1 LAPPQSKID
10 TVEELYR
17 LEWGVPNSPHYDVLI
32 VGTGH
37 GGANAAIALRQQKF
51 TGSIGM
57 IGDEVHFPYER
68 PPLSKDYLSGKKAF
82 ERMLLRPQT
91 FWAANAVDIHLA
103 QRVVQVDPAGHRVFL
118 SDGTPIGY
126 GQLVWAAGGRPRHL
140 ICPGHELPG
149 IHYIRTRQDV
159 DRLALELIH
168 ANRIV
173 VIGGGYIGLESA
185 ATLRKLGKQVTV
197 VEALD
202 RVLARVAGEALSRF
216 YERSHVAQG
225 VDLKL
230 SSSVTRFEGT
240 DGRLSAVRLS
250 DGTVLN
256 ADLVIVGIGII
267 PQVDPLRDA
276 GAAVSNGIHVDAQCR
291 TTLPDIFAIGDCAA
305 HPNAFAEPALIR
317 LESIQNATDQAA
329 TVAKVIAG
337 QPLSYDALPWFWSE
351 QYDLRL
357 QTVGLSHGHDDVV
370 VRGSPEARSFSV
382 IYLKQGRVIALD
394 CVNMTRD
401 FTQGRHL
408 VLHRASPSSAQLADT
423 AIELKSLHVKP

>member
-1 LAPPQSKID
+1 MGRSESERQDLSTSK
-10 TVEELYR
+10 
-17 LEWGVPNSPHYDVLI
+17 PHYDVLI

-57 IGDEVHFPYER
+57 VGDEVHLPYER

-82 ERMLLRPQT
+82 ERMLLRPEA
-91 FWAANAVDIHLA
+91 FWAANAVDIQLG
-103 QRVVQVDPAGHRVFL
+103 QRVVQVDPAGHRVFR
-118 SDGTPIGY
+118 SDGTTIGY

-140 ICPGHELPG
+140 NCPGHELPG

-159 DRLALELIH
+159 DHLTQELVQ
-168 ANRIV
+168 AQRIV

-197 VEALD
+197 VEALS

-216 YERSHVAQG
+216 YERSHEAEGVA
-225 VDLKL
+225 LKL
-230 SSSVTRFEGT
+230 NSSVSRFEET
-240 DGRLSAVRLS
+240 DGRVSAVRLS
-250 DGTVLN
+250 DGTALN

-267 PQVDPLRDA
+267 PQVEPLRDA
-276 GAAVSNGIHVDAQCR
+276 GAEVSNGVPVDAQCR
-291 TTLPDIFAIGDCAA
+291 TSLPDIFAIGDCAA
-305 HPNAFAEPALIR
+305 HPNAFAEHTIIR
-317 LESIQNATDQAA
+317 LESIQNATDQAI

-337 QPLSYDALPWFWSE
+337 HSPAYDALPWFWSE

-370 VRGSPEARSFSV
+370 VRGSPDARSFSV

-394 CVNMTRD
+394 CVNMARD

-408 VLHRASPSSAQLADT
+408 VQQRASPSSEQLADT
-423 AIELKSLHVKP
+423 DVALKSLYLMP

>member
-1 LAPPQSKID
+1 MAVQ
-10 TVEELYR
+10 VYR
-17 LEWGVPNSPHYDVLI
+17 LEWGVSKNPHYDVLI

-37 GGANAAIALRQQKF
+37 AGANAAIALRQQKF
-51 TGSIGM
+51 AGSIGM
-57 IGDEVHFPYER
+57 IGDEIYLPYER

-82 ERMLLRPQT
+82 ERMLLRPET
-91 FWAANAVDIHLA
+91 FWSANAVDIHLG
-103 QRVVQVDPAGHRVFL
+103 QRVVQVDPAGHRVFQ
-118 SDGTPIGY
+118 SDGTTIGY
-126 GQLVWAAGGRPRHL
+126 GQLIWAAGGRPRHL
-140 ICPGHELPG
+140 ICSGHELPG
-149 IHYIRTRQDV
+149 VHYIRTRQDV
-159 DRLALELIH
+159 DRLTQELIDAH
-168 ANRIV
+168 RIV

-216 YERSHVAQG
+216 YERSHEAEG

-230 SSSVTRFEGT
+230 SSSVTRFEGRN
-240 DGRLSAVRLS
+240 GRISAVHLS

-267 PQVDPLRDA
+267 PQVEPLRDA
-276 GAAVSNGIHVDAQCR
+276 GAAVSNGVHVDAQCR
-291 TTLPDIFAIGDCAA
+291 TSLADVFAIGDCAA
-305 HPNAFAEPALIR
+305 HPNAFADHSLIR

-329 TVAKVIAG
+329 TVAKVITG
-337 QPLSYDALPWFWSE
+337 HSLSYDALPWFWSE

-357 QTVGLSHGHDDVV
+357 QTVGLSHGHDEFV

-408 VLHRASPSSAQLADT
+408 VLHRASPGSAQLADT
-423 AIELKSLHVKP
+423 EVALKSLHVIP

>member
-1 LAPPQSKID
+1 MGRSESERQDLSTSK
-10 TVEELYR
+10 
-17 LEWGVPNSPHYDVLI
+17 PHYDVLI

-57 IGDEVHFPYER
+57 VGDEVHLPYER

-82 ERMLLRPQT
+82 ERMLLRPEA
-91 FWAANAVDIHLA
+91 FWAANAVDIQLGR
-103 QRVVQVDPAGHRVFL
+103 RVVQVDPAGHRVFR
-118 SDGTPIGY
+118 SDGSTIDY

-140 ICPGHELPG
+140 TCPGHELPG

-159 DRLALELIH
+159 DHLAQELVQ
-168 ANRIV
+168 AQRIV

-216 YERSHVAQG
+216 YERSHEAEGVA
-225 VDLKL
+225 LKL
-230 SSSVTRFEGT
+230 SSSVSRFEET
-240 DGRLSAVRLS
+240 DGRVSAVRLS
-250 DGTVLN
+250 DGTALN

-267 PQVDPLRDA
+267 PQVEPLRDA
-276 GAAVSNGIHVDAQCR
+276 GAAVSNGVHVDAQCR
-291 TTLPDIFAIGDCAA
+291 TSLPDVFAIGDCAA
-305 HPNAFAEPALIR
+305 HPNAFAENTIIR
-317 LESIQNATDQAA
+317 LESIQNATDQAI

-337 QPLSYDALPWFWSE
+337 HSLVYDALPWFWSE

-382 IYLKQGRVIALD
+382 IYLKQGRIIALD
-394 CVNMTRD
+394 CVNMARD

-408 VLHRASPSSAQLADT
+408 VQQRASPSSAQLADT
-423 AIELKSLHVKP
+423 EVALKSLYVMP